1 MKRAAGWIAGILL
14 LAGGM
19 TATWFLARPAPPVLG
34 VRKVERQTLSDTVSG
49 IATGYVEPLRR
60 VWVQAD
66 IPARIRTVRVRRG
79 DVVQA
84 GQELVTLDG
93 TDLADQVRTLR
104 AAIPVLEARVR
115 QAATRAGQLSTERDR
130 FERLEKVGALPTQQ
144 LDNATY
150 GRDLASLDRVAAA
163 AALGQARVNLEVASE
178 QLRKTVARA
187 PMDGVV
193 LDVPAE
199 VGQMAGGLGGGAGSG
214 ETAGGARGGGGA
226 SALLASATS
235 SGAGGLVEIADETE
249 MFVHVDIDE
258 MDYWKVKIGQSAV
271 MTIDALGKRKV
282 TGTVAEVYP
291 YISRALDQNRTARV
305 KIRLPDEARGEVL
318 PGMSANVDIVVG
330 KRDAVLVM
338 PTQCLV
344 TRPAGKIAWKFADG
358 KVHETPL
365 RIGVS
370 TWEWTAVDS
379 GLVEGDLVAIPPSD
393 VRLKDGLPVEAK
405 PE

>member
-1 MKRAAGWIAGILL
+1 MKRAVFWIAGILL

-19 TATWFLARPAPPVLG
+19 TATWFLARPAPPVVS
-34 VRKVERQTLSDTVSG
+34 VRKVERQTISDTVSG
-49 IATGYVEPLRR
+49 IATGYVEPSRR

-66 IPARIRTVRVRRG
+66 IPARIRAVLVKRG
-79 DVVQA
+79 DPVHA
-84 GQELVTLDG
+84 GQDLVTLDG
-93 TDLADQVRTLR
+93 SDLADQVRTLQ
-104 AAIPVLEARVR
+104 AAIPVLQARVR
-115 QAATRAGQLSTERDR
+115 QASTRAGQLSTERDR

-150 GRDLASLDRVAAA
+150 GRDLASLDRVAAV

-193 LDVPAE
+193 LDVPVE
-199 VGQMAGGLGGGAGSG
+199 VGQMAGGLGGGGG
-214 ETAGGARGGGGA
+214 ETAGVRGGGIGA
-226 SALLASATS
+226 SALLASAS
-235 SGAGGLVEIADETE
+235 SAGSGGLVEIADETE

-258 MDYWKVKIGQSAV
+258 MDYWKVKIGQTAV
-271 MTIDALGKRKV
+271 MTIDALGKKKV
-282 TGTVAEVYP
+282 TGTVAEVFP

-305 KIRLPDEARGEVL
+305 KILLPEDARGEVL

-330 KRDAVLVM
+330 RREAVLVM

-344 TRPAGKIAWKFADG
+344 TRPTGKVAWKVEDG
-358 KVHETPL
+358 KVRETPL
-365 RIGVS
+365 RVGVT

-393 VRLKDGLPVEAK
+393 VRLKDGLPIEAK